1 MYVLDIIY
9 ICSVGSVVEH
19 SLSKRK
25 VVSSNLIQSFIHIIK
40 IYAYF
45 YYNFSITLLYIKCP
59 II

>member
-1 MYVLDIIY
+1 MYVYNITY

-45 YYNFSITLLYIKCP
+45 YYKFSITLLYI
-59 II
+59 